1 MCFFTQ
7 INNSNSILLQ
17 ISHFTHK
24 KDVFTTKIHGNEKTP
39 NFINYFCS
47 SFLNPKNQSDMLE
60 IDFKEIIT
68 VSMVL
73 FAVIDIVGSIPIIVN
88 LRAKVGHIESE
99 KASIVAGAI
108 MIVFLFVGEGLLN
121 LIGIDVHSFA
131 VAGSFVLFFL
141 ALEMILGIRIYRD
154 EEPGSASIVPLAF
167 PLIAGA
173 GTMTTLLSL
182 RSQFHTINI
191 IIAIVLNIILVYIVL
206 KSSKK
211 IENLLGENGL
221 GVVRKTFGVILLAI
235 AVKLF
240 AANVKG
246 LFV

>member
-1 MCFFTQ
+1 M
-7 INNSNSILLQ
+7 
-17 ISHFTHK
+17 
-24 KDVFTTKIHGNEKTP
+24 
-39 NFINYFCS
+39 NF
-47 SFLNPKNQSDMLE
+47 
-60 IDFKEIIT
+60 DFREIIT

-73 FAVIDIVGSIPIIVN
+73 FAVIDIVGTIPIIVD
-88 LRAKVGHIESE
+88 LRTKHGHIESE
-99 KASIVAGAI
+99 KASIVAGII
-108 MIVFLFVGEGLLN
+108 MIVFLFIGEEFLN

-141 ALEMILGIRIYRD
+141 ALEMILGIKIYRD
-154 EEPGSASIVPLAF
+154 AEASSASIVPLAF

-182 RSQFHTINI
+182 RSQYYAENI
-191 IIAIVLNIILVYIVL
+191 VVAIILNIILVYGVL
-206 KSSKK
+206 KASPK
-211 IENLLGENGL
+211 IEKMLGTTGL
-221 GVVRKTFGVILLAI
+221 GVVRKTFGVVLLAI